1 MTPKQYQNLARQA
14 RAYYDGLTVAD
25 VVKEFTSGPILI
37 SNTKLQKGDRVNLG
51 FEATPATL
59 ATLEFNSCEAATSC
73 KLTCLVFATMTA
85 MFESKTGKL
94 CNTLKKRIRRLF
106 LLLNATDFCIQKIN
120 LEIESAA
127 LAGPVAVRLNVFT
140 DIEWTRYGINF
151 NAPGVTWYDYT
162 KVKARAGRSDY
173 PIDITYSAS
182 ERDRVEDLLE
192 VLRHSR
198 VAMVFPGKTLPEE
211 WNGFPVIDGDETDNR
226 YLEPKGVVVGLRQ
239 KATQHGK
246 TENKFVKAFA

>member
-1 MTPKQYQNLARQA
+1 MTPKEYQNLARQA
-14 RAYYDGLTVAD
+14 RAYYDSLIVND
-25 VVKEFTSGPILI
+25 VVQEFTSNPILN

-73 KLTCLVFATMTA
+73 RLTCLVFATMTA
-85 MFESKTGKL
+85 LFESKSGKL
-94 CNTLKKRIRRLF
+94 CSTLKKRIRRLF
-106 LLLNATDFCIQKIN
+106 LLLNATEFCIRKIN

-151 NAPGVTWYDYT
+151 DASGVTFYDYT
-162 KVKARAGRSDY
+162 KVKSRAGRADY

-198 VAMVFPGKTLPEE
+198 VAMVFPGNTLPDE

-226 YLEPKGVVVGLRQ
+226 YLDPKGVIVGLRQ
-239 KATQHGK
+239 KVTQHGK
-246 TENKFVKAFA
+246 TENKFVNAFA